1 MEYKE
6 IAVYLL
12 LMVQALVI
20 YIFNDK
26 KNELK
31 IDIIELDKKILKI
44 ETGEFVEKIV
54 KNVIYLPETRNYFKS
69 IFNEALD
76 HKGKN
81 NDSVSLAILDELKTI
96 GSRLDEKK

>member
-1 MEYKE
+1 
-6 IAVYLL
+6 
-12 LMVQALVI
+12 MVQGLVI

-31 IDIIELDKKILKI
+31 AEIAELDKKILKI

-54 KNVIYLPETRNYFKS
+54 KNVIYLPETRSYFKS
-69 IFNEALD
+69 IFNEALE

-81 NDSVSLAILDELKTI
+81 NDSVSLAILKLLEEI

>member
-1 MEYKE
+1 VEYKE